1 MKRLLIALG
10 LAATIL
16 AAVGATHA
24 QTPGE
29 GAVGASITA
38 VDASRFPEIHTY
50 LAVQDAGGRHIP
62 GLTPAA
68 FSLTENEN
76 PVTEVSLLEAGVGIQ
91 VVFVLDV
98 NAAFRTRDA
107 AGASRLDY
115 LREALLGYVQAT
127 MKDVDDLTLLTPEG
141 ELIAHVSA
149 AAPVVD
155 ALNRYTTDYAGA
167 ADPLALLSA
176 GLNFAG
182 DVTPRPGMRRIM
194 VVAANGLAP
203 TTDAQ
208 ALADLV
214 ARAQATQVQIH
225 TVFVGPEEAQE
236 TVGAQNLRALSAPT
250 GGLHTVLQGPAAL
263 QPILQ
268 SLVDQRMQYRLSYR
282 SALNLTGQ
290 HRLAATV
297 RLPDGAAL
305 TAPEFTFPLRVE
317 PPIVSLPNL
326 PAQIDLTTT
335 AGDYPVPVQI
345 TFPDGHP
352 RALQQAELLVDGQMV
367 DRRAAAEVV
376 ALTWP
381 LSGYTASLTRTVQ
394 VRLTDELGLSAD
406 SKLMEV
412 FVAAPAD
419 FLAPTAA
426 QQAEGPPEPGLL
438 IAGLVAGLLIAVG
451 LAAAWIWGR
460 PLLAAAL
467 STQAPPRAQP
477 AEPARRP
484 KAPID
489 PARLKDTMPLKLPPA
504 PARRLHLPRV
514 TVPRWKAA
522 ARAGSLLAVGRA
534 YLEVVEPGGGGGA
547 PQTLLELV
555 GPVLRLGRD
564 PGVAE
569 AVFPDRSVSRL
580 HARIAETRP
589 GVFAIYDEGSTSGT
603 WVNFTQVAADAGQE
617 LAPGDLINLGRVQL
631 RFRLRDW
638 PEKPPANGRG
648 PGQPPAP

>member
-1 MKRLLIALG
+1 MKRLLIVLG
-10 LAATIL
+10 LAAALLT
-16 AAVGATHA
+16 AVGATHA
-24 QTPGE
+24 QTAGE
-29 GAVGASITA
+29 GAVRAAITA
-38 VDASRFPEIHTY
+38 VDASRFPEIHVY
-50 LAVQDAGGRHIP
+50 LTVQDAGGRHIP

-68 FSLTENEN
+68 FSLTENQA
-76 PVTEVSLLEAGVGIQ
+76 PVAAASLLEAEVGVQ
-91 VVFVLDV
+91 VVFVLEV

-115 LREALLGYVQAT
+115 LREALLGYVQEG
-127 MKDVDDLTLLTPEG
+127 MKDGDDLTILAPEG

-149 AAPVVD
+149 AAPIVD
-155 ALNRYTTDYAGA
+155 ALNRYTTEYAGA

-176 GLNFAG
+176 GLNFAS
-182 DVTPRPGMRRIM
+182 DVTPRPGMRRVM

-203 TTDAQ
+203 ATDAQ

-225 TVFVGPEEAQE
+225 TVFVGPEEALE
-236 TVGAQNLRALSAPT
+236 TVGARNLQALSAPT
-250 GGLHTVLQGPAAL
+250 GGQHTLLQGPAAL

-268 SLVDQRMQYRLSYR
+268 SLADQRKQYRLSYR

-290 HRLAATV
+290 HRLAVTLQ
-297 RLPDGAAL
+297 LPDGAAS
-305 TAPEFTFPLRVE
+305 AVPEFTFPLRVE

-326 PAQIDLTTT
+326 PARIDPATS
-335 AGDYPVPVQI
+335 AGDYPVPVQV

-352 RALQQAELLVDGQMV
+352 RLLQQAELLVDGQTV
-367 DRRAAAEVV
+367 DRREAVEVV

-381 LSGYTASLTRTVQ
+381 LGGYTAGLTRTVQ
-394 VRLTDELGLSAD
+394 VRLTDELGLSAE
-406 SKLMEV
+406 SKPVEV

-419 FLAPTAA
+419 VLAPTAA
-426 QQAEGPPEPGLL
+426 QQAERPPEPGLL
-438 IAGLVAGLLIAVG
+438 VAGLVAGLLLAVG
-451 LAAAWIWGR
+451 LVAAWVWGR

-467 STQAPPRAQP
+467 STPRPPRARP
-477 AEPARRP
+477 AEPVRRP
-484 KAPID
+484 QPPA

-522 ARAGSLLAVGRA
+522 ALAGGQPAVGRA
-534 YLEVVEPGGGGGA
+534 YLEVVEPGGGGA
-547 PQTLLELV
+547 PEAPLELV

-564 PGVAE
+564 PGLAE

-589 GVFAIYDEGSTSGT
+589 GVFTIFDEGSTSGT
-603 WVNFTQVAADAGQE
+603 WVNFTQVAVDTGHE
-617 LAPGDLINLGRVQL
+617 LVSGDLINLGRVQL
-631 RFRLRDW
+631 RFRLRDL
-638 PEKPPANGRG
+638 PGEARGNGRDPHPPAG
-648 PGQPPAP
+648 A